1 MKLKNLL
8 LLSLGLLCAG
18 SGAALRAADPAPREI
33 AITANDAMQFDL
45 KEIVAAPG
53 ERIALKLTHVGKL
66 PKTAMGH
73 NWALFSALPDADVT
87 KLLMDAMK
95 NGPDYLP
102 TDRSAL
108 LAHTRILG
116 GGESDTVVFTAP
128 ATPGAY
134 PYFCTFPGHFSM
146 MKGRLIVK

>member
-1 MKLKNLL
+1 
-8 LLSLGLLCAG
+8 
-18 SGAALRAADPAPREI
+18 
-33 AITANDAMQFDL
+33 
-45 KEIVAAPG
+45 
-53 ERIALKLTHVGKL
+53 
-66 PKTAMGH
+66 MGH
-73 NWALFSALPDADVT
+73 NWALFSALPDPDVT

-102 TDRSAL
+102 TDQSAL